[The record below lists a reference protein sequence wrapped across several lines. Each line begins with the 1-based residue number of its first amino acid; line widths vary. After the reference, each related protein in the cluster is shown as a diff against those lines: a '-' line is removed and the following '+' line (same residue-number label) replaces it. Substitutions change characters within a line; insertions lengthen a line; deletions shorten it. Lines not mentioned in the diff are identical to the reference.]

1 MLTSEKT
8 SPKEKYE
15 VSGNDIILHEKDLI
29 LGETLDCGQ
38 AFRWYKTAENT
49 YSGYY
54 LDTPLEIS
62 GSDGVFTLKNTT
74 EDDFLNIW
82 YDYFDLGTDY
92 SELKARYSAD
102 PTLASACEY
111 SRGMR
116 LLRQNP
122 WETLVSY
129 IFSSNNTI
137 TNIKKIIARLF
148 EHYAHFPT
156 AEELACESEESLAYL
171 RSGFRA
177 KYILDAAE
185 RVASGEISL
194 KAVKA
199 MPYPEAKTELMKI
212 KGVGPKVADCV
223 LLYGLHFVDAFPID
237 VWIKRALENFYPQGL
252 PECVRGTEGIA
263 QLYLFNYIRNL

>member
-1 MLTSEKT
+1 MILSKT

-15 VSGNDIILHEKDLI
+15 VSGSNIILHEKDLI
-29 LGETLDCGQ
+29 LSETLDCGQ
-38 AFRWYKTAENT
+38 AFRWYKVAENT

-74 EDDFLNIW
+74 EDEFLNVW

-92 SELKARYSAD
+92 SELKDKYSAD
-102 PTLASACEY
+102 PTLANACEY

-148 EHYAHFPT
+148 EHYSHFPS
-156 AEELACESEESLAYL
+156 AEELASETEESLSYL
-171 RSGFRA
+171 RAGFRA

-199 MPYPEAKTELMKI
+199 MPYPQAKAELMKI

-223 LLYGLHFVDAFPID
+223 LLYGLHFEEAFPID
-237 VWIKRALENFYPQGL
+237 VWIKRALETFYPQGL

>member
-38 AFRWYKTAENT
+38 AFRWYKTADNT

-129 IFSSNNTI
+129 IFSYN
-137 TNIKKIIARLF
+137 
-148 EHYAHFPT
+148 
-156 AEELACESEESLAYL
+156 
-171 RSGFRA
+171 
-177 KYILDAAE
+177 
-185 RVASGEISL
+185 
-194 KAVKA
+194 
-199 MPYPEAKTELMKI
+199 
-212 KGVGPKVADCV
+212 
-223 LLYGLHFVDAFPID
+223 
-237 VWIKRALENFYPQGL
+237 
-252 PECVRGTEGIA
+252 
-263 QLYLFNYIRNL
+263 